1 MTGSGAGVPP
11 TLIHNLR
18 HNKVLHASVVL
29 LTVVTQDVPVVPA
42 DERVDVESLGS
53 GFFRVTLRYGFV
65 EEPDVPNAMIEARAK
80 RLPIDKDDITYFLGR
95 ETLLSTDHPGMAR
108 WRERL
113 FAIMSRNAMRATAFF
128 RIPPERVVEL
138 GMQVEL

>member
-1 MTGSGAGVPP
+1 
-11 TLIHNLR
+11 
-18 HNKVLHASVVL
+18 
-29 LTVVTQDVPVVPA
+29 
-42 DERVDVESLGS
+42 
-53 GFFRVTLRYGFV
+53 
-65 EEPDVPNAMIEARAK
+65 MIEARA
-80 RLPIDKDDITYFLGR
+80 RGLAIDKDDITYFLGR

-108 WRERL
+108 WREQL